1 MPISEKIK
9 NKIKNN
15 LEKKIK
21 AKGRSLVCP
30 ICGNNG
36 FILADGF
43 VNEILNDNIGAGL
56 IVGGPSIPTVAVICN
71 NCGHVMKFSAGVLE
85 LIPKTENEEK

>member
-1 MPISEKIK
+1 MPISEKTK
-9 NKIKNN
+9 NKIKSN

-21 AKGRSLVCP
+21 ARGKNLACP

-43 VNEILNDNIGAGL
+43 VNETLQDGVGTGL
-56 IVGGPSIPTVAVICN
+56 IVGGPSIPTAVVICN

-85 LIPKTENEEK
+85 LIPKAKEE